1 MTTMLRIRYFF
12 TRLRTLL
19 WVCPECGNR
28 LGSTKQ
34 CQSCDEQQAALQG
47 MASDDLRLLRSILR
61 SLASLW
67 SSIVI
72 YVRRR
77 IVIPTLELLRVTSA
91 IRCCIGFFMGNSL
104 SDPKT
109 C

>member
-72 YVRRR
+72 YVPVGAAESSSRPWSFC
-77 IVIPTLELLRVTSA
+77 VLLPR
-91 IRCCIGFFMGNSL
+91 
-104 SDPKT
+104 
-109 C
+109 